1 MNMDSK
7 MLNTIIQK
15 NETFSKYYILEDYLL
30 FKIKSI
36 KISKQEQFIFF
47 DYTYKETKFNSFVS
61 FNEAEQELFKRF
73 EDYKTKFNINL
84 QRNEFNWQ
92 INFIHVKSLY
102 ENHLFILWEWLPT
115 RLAYRL
121 GRD

>member
-1 MNMDSK
+1 MILLKVFLGLRNAK
-7 MLNTIIQK
+7 YNNTIIQK
-15 NETFSKYYILEDYLL
+15 NETFSKYYILEDFLL

-84 QRNEFNWQ
+84 QRNEFN
-92 INFIHVKSLY
+92 
-102 ENHLFILWEWLPT
+102 
-115 RLAYRL
+115 
-121 GRD
+121 